1 MRGILIPTGGNPREI
16 DIEPDGNGSVLKSLQ
31 AAVKGNIDVFDV
43 VFGNGISLYINDDGV
58 SQEPP
63 NRAIYAN
70 EHMVQAGYISQLN
83 HSSIVEEDE
92 LYAILHGDIV
102 ALGFD
107 WRTGEDRDLT
117 DAEAA
122 QVTEYFT
129 YESTPGSGFIE
140 ALLMRNGAEQPG
152 AFEIEARDLD
162 GLAFELN
169 IVGDVLE
176 PDNMNKESQADL
188 GEER

>member
-1 MRGILIPTGGNPREI
+1 MRGILIPTDGNPREI
-16 DIEPDGNGSVLKSLQ
+16 DIEPDGNGSVLNSLQ
-31 AAVKGNIDVFDV
+31 AAVNGNIDVFDV
-43 VFGNGISLYINDDGV
+43 IFGNGISLYVNDDGI

-70 EHMVQAGYISQLN
+70 EHMAQTGYISQLN

-92 LYAILHGDIV
+92 LYAILHGNIV

-140 ALLMRNGAEQPG
+140 DQLMRNGAEQPG
-152 AFEIEARDLD
+152 VFEIEVRDLD
-162 GLAFELN
+162 GLAFELS
-169 IVGDVLE
+169 IVGDGSEHEGIPNELE
-176 PDNMNKESQADL
+176 NTEAGL
-188 GEER
+188 